1 MIIFSTT
8 SDNSHIFLMNSTD
21 IKIGLRVRVSSND
34 MTALVVG
41 PPEYY
46 TPRAKLVR
54 IKYENSTRYEYMINH
69 QLEAL
74 PIDDQYPA
82 HGGKYVRPE
91 NSF

>member
-1 MIIFSTT
+1 
-8 SDNSHIFLMNSTD
+8 MNAID
-21 IKIGLRVRVSSND
+21 ITIGLRVRVASND

-54 IKYENSTRYEYMINH
+54 IKYENSTRFEYMINH
-69 QLEAL
+69 QLTPL
-74 PIDDQYPA
+74 PVDEQYPA
-82 HGGKYVRPE
+82 LGGKYERPV

>member
-1 MIIFSTT
+1 MKA
-8 SDNSHIFLMNSTD
+8 TD
-21 IKIGLRVRVSSND
+21 IQIGLRVRVKQNN

-41 PPEYY
+41 QPEYY

-54 IKYENSTRYEYMINH
+54 IKYENSTRYEYMINN

-74 PIDDQYPA
+74 PLKEQYPA
-82 HGGKYVRPE
+82 LGGEYVKSD

>member
-1 MIIFSTT
+1 M
-8 SDNSHIFLMNSTD
+8 LAKD
-21 IKIGLRVRVSSND
+21 IKLGQRVRVSSND

-46 TPRAKLVR
+46 TSRAKLVR

-74 PIDDQYPA
+74 PDEEQYVA
-82 HGGKYVRPE
+82 LGGTYVKPE
-91 NSF
+91 GDF

>member
-1 MIIFSTT
+1 MKVQ
-8 SDNSHIFLMNSTD
+8 D
-21 IKIGLRVRVSSND
+21 IALGLRVRVATNG

-41 PPEYY
+41 KPEYY

-69 QLEAL
+69 QLTAL
-74 PIDDQYPA
+74 PADEQYPA
-82 HGGKYVRPE
+82 NGDSYVKPD

>member
-1 MIIFSTT
+1 MKS
-8 SDNSHIFLMNSTD
+8 SDIE
-21 IKIGLRVRVSSND
+21 IGLRVRVSSND

-54 IKYENSTRYEYMINH
+54 IKYENSTRFEYMISN
-69 QLEAL
+69 QLTAL
-74 PIDDQYPA
+74 PVEEQYPA
-82 HGGKYVRPE
+82 LGGSYQRPE